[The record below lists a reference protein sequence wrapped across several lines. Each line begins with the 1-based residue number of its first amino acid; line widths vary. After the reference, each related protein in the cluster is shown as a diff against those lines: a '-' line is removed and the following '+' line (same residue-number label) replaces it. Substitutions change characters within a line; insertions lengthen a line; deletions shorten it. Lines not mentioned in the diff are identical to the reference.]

1 MTDQIELAPGVEDR
15 ARGGYSLRR
24 RASAYFRTN
33 PLILLERFGLLIALV
48 VLLVG
53 FSVSGVGPLFTS
65 SDNVE
70 YLLTGG
76 AVVGIIALAMVPPLV
91 AGHFDL
97 SVAAIAAVSNIATAS
112 AIGIHGLPVAV
123 GIAIGVV
130 AGALIGL
137 VNGFLVA
144 KLKLSAFI
152 VTFGMYI
159 LLDGL
164 TTLYTGGAQIVSGI
178 PASLGA
184 WSGQDFLGVP
194 RPFVALLVVAL
205 VLWFA
210 LSNLPWGRFLEAIG
224 SNEAASRLVGISVDR
239 SVWVAFVVSGAL
251 AGVAGALLTSVLGGG
266 DPTAARSYLFPAFA
280 AVFLGSTA
288 IRPGSYNVVGTLL
301 GVYFVGTAVSGLSL
315 MGVQT
320 WVQSVF
326 NGAALILAVAVA
338 AYLARA
344 RRIRDARSATRS
356 ISPPL
361 RASSPSDPEP
371 KAPRS

>member
-1 MTDQIELAPGVEDR
+1 MTNQTELATTAG
-15 ARGGYSLRR
+15 RGQDSLTIRKP
-24 RASAYFRTN
+24 ASGHTLVS

-48 VLLVG
+48 ALLVA
-53 FSVSGVGPLFTS
+53 FSVSNIGPLFRS
-65 SDNVE
+65 SANIDN
-70 YLLTGG
+70 LLTGE

-97 SVAAIAAVSNIATAS
+97 SVASIAAVSNIAVAS
-112 AIGIHGLPVAV
+112 AIGKHGLPVVA
-123 GIAIGVV
+123 GILVGVV

-144 KLKLSAFI
+144 KLRLSAFI
-152 VTFGMYI
+152 VTFGAYI

-184 WSGQDFLGVP
+184 WSGKNTLGVP
-194 RPFVALLVVAL
+194 RPFLALLLVALL
-205 VLWFA
+205 LWLA
-210 LSNLPWGRFLEAIG
+210 LSNLPWGRYLAAIG

-239 SVWVAFVVSGAL
+239 AVWVAFVVSGVL
-251 AGVAGALLTSVLGGG
+251 AGAGGALLTSVLGAG
-266 DPTAARSYLFPAFA
+266 DPTAAQSYLFPAFA
-280 AVFLGSTA
+280 AVFLGSTV
-288 IRPGSYNVVGTLL
+288 IRPGAYNVLGTLI
-301 GVYFVGTAVSGLSL
+301 GVYFVGTGVSGLSL

-326 NGAALILAVAVA
+326 NGGALILAVALA

-356 ISPPL
+356 TLPSPGASNPSSAGSQDR
-361 RASSPSDPEP
+361 RA
-371 KAPRS
+371 